1 MMSDNPY
8 VIACPV
14 CRGLVRVRR
23 YGVRI
28 RCPHCGSILYVR
40 SKSDIEVVERGRMP
54 LPPPEARPAL
64 GAMGGLLL
72 GAALGGP
79 LGAIL
84 GLIIGGSLGI
94 SAKGPLEGE
103 EV

>member
-1 MMSDNPY
+1 MSDDPF
-8 VIACPV
+8 VIVCPV

-28 RCPHCGSILYVR
+28 RCPHCNSILYVW
-40 SKSDIEVVERGRMP
+40 SKDDVSVVQPGQVP
-54 LPPPEARPAL
+54 FPPPDARPAL
-64 GAMGGLLL
+64 GAIGGLLL

-79 LGAIL
+79 LGAVL
-84 GLIIGGSLGI
+84 GLLIGGSLGA

>member
-1 MMSDNPY
+1 MSEDPY
-8 VIACPV
+8 VIVCPV
-14 CRGLVRVRR
+14 CRGLVRIRR

-28 RCPHCGSILYVR
+28 RCPHCGSILYVW
-40 SKSDIEVVERGRMP
+40 SKEHVEVLRHGQVP

-64 GAMGGLLL
+64 GAIGGLLL

-84 GLIIGGSLGI
+84 GLIIGGGLGS
-94 SAKGPLEGE
+94 SARGPLEGE

>member
-1 MMSDNPY
+1 MSEELY
-8 VIACPV
+8 VVVCPV
-14 CRGLVRVRR
+14 CRGLIKVRY

-28 RCPHCGSILYVR
+28 RCPHCGSVLYVW
-40 SKSDIEVVERGRMP
+40 SKDHIEVEKRGQIP
-54 LPPPEARPAL
+54 FPPPDARPAL
-64 GAMGGLLL
+64 GAIGGLLL

-84 GLIIGGSLGI
+84 GLIIGGSLGS
-94 SAKGPLEGE
+94 SARGPLEGE

>member
-1 MMSDNPY
+1 MSDSPY
-8 VIACPV
+8 VIICPV

-23 YGVRI
+23 YSVRI
-28 RCPHCGSILYVR
+28 RCPHCSSILYVW
-40 SKSDIEVVERGRMP
+40 SKSDIEVLEYGRIP
-54 LPPPEARPAL
+54 LPPPEARSAL
-64 GAMGGLLL
+64 GAIGGLLL

-84 GLIIGGSLGI
+84 GLVIGGSLGTA
-94 SAKGPLEGE
+94 AKGPLEGE

>member
-1 MMSDNPY
+1 MTEDPY
-8 VIACPV
+8 VIVCPV
-14 CRGLVRVRR
+14 CKGLIRVRR

-28 RCPHCGSILYVR
+28 RCPHCGSILLASSR
-40 SKSDIEVVERGRMP
+40 SSIMVLRRGQVP
-54 LPPPEARPAL
+54 VPPPDARPAL
-64 GAMGGLLL
+64 GALGGLLL

-84 GLIIGGSLGI
+84 GLIIGGGLGS
-94 SAKGPLEGE
+94 SARGPLEGE